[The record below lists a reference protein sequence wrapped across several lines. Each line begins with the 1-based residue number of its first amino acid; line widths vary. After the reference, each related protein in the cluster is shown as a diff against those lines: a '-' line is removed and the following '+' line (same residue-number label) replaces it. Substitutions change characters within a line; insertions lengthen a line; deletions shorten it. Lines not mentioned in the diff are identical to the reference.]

1 MFAAPPAITAE
12 IFSKVPES
20 LRIRDNPVTKFGT
33 VRDCFLEGPSFD
45 RAGNLYCVDIDYGRI
60 FRIDPEGNFD
70 VVVQYDGAPNGLKF
84 HKNGQIFIADHKK
97 GLLTLDPVT
106 RKVETVLPGAHG
118 EPFKGL
124 NDLVFA
130 ENGDL
135 YFTDQGNSGMQD
147 PCGRVFCLRN
157 NGKLDLLLDTVPSPN
172 GLVLTPD
179 EKSLYVAVTRANNV
193 WNLPLNQF
201 QDGIPTRVGTFVY
214 LHGGT
219 GPDGMAMS
227 AEGHLLVAHVGFG
240 AIWVFDFRGVPVLR
254 IDSPTGRLTT
264 NMAFGGKD
272 NKSLFI
278 TESATGTILR
288 AELPFAGLTLFSHR

>member
-12 IFSKVPES
+12 IFTSLPEA
-20 LRIRDNPVTKFGT
+20 LRIRENQVMKFGT
-33 VRDCFLEGPSFD
+33 FRDCFLEGPSFD

-60 FRIDPEGNFD
+60 FRIDPEGNFE
-70 VVVQYDGAPNGLKF
+70 VVVHYDGSPNGLKF
-84 HKNGQIFIADHKK
+84 HQNGQIFIADHKK
-97 GLLTLDPVT
+97 GLLTLDPAT
-106 RKVETVLPGAHG
+106 KKLEIVLRGAHG

-130 ENGDL
+130 ANGDL

-147 PCGRVFCLRN
+147 PAGRVFCLRHD
-157 NGKLDLLLDTVPSPN
+157 GKLDMLLDNVPSPN

-179 EKSLYVAVTRANNV
+179 EKNLYVAVTRSNTV
-193 WNLPLNQF
+193 WNIPLNQF
-201 QDGIPTRVGTFVY
+201 QDGMPTRVGTFIY
-214 LHGGT
+214 MHGGT

-240 AIWVFDFRGVPVLR
+240 AVWVFDNRGVPVLR

-288 AELPFAGLTLFSHR
+288 AELPFAGLKLFSHH

>member
-12 IFSKVPES
+12 IFTQVPES
-20 LRIRDNPVTKFGT
+20 LRIRDNPVVKFGT
-33 VRDCFLEGPSFD
+33 ARDCFLEGPSFD

-60 FRIDPEGNFD
+60 FRIDTQGNFE
-70 VVVQYDGAPNGLKF
+70 VVVHYDGSPNGLKF
-84 HKNGQIFIADHKK
+84 HQNGQIFIADHKK
-97 GLLTLDPVT
+97 GLLTLDPATKKLQV
-106 RKVETVLPGAHG
+106 VLKGAYG

-130 ENGDL
+130 ANGDL

-147 PCGRVFCLRN
+147 PAGRVFCLRN
-157 NGKLDLLLDTVPSPN
+157 DGRLDLLLDNVPSPN

-179 EKSLYVAVTRANNV
+179 EKTLLVAVTRSNTV
-193 WNLPLNQF
+193 WNVPLNQF
-201 QDGIPTRVGTFVY
+201 QDGIPTRVGTFIY
-214 LHGGT
+214 LQGGI

-240 AIWVFDFRGVPVLR
+240 AVWVFDYRGVPVLR

-278 TESATGTILR
+278 TESASGTILR